1 MRQRYFITLFIKRY
15 TYAYKGEDVISSTS
29 SSTRLSNLSGPLER
43 SSWRRKGEG
52 KKKKKR
58 NDFPTFVLIF
68 NKRGDE
74 LKKIRSV
81 EIESWTGSNHS
92 EICIIISNILPRTL
106 VLFNL
111 RSFRARFS
119 VSWIVRLERYSNEVD
134 ELRLYYSKWKEWKYK
149 EVQWVKGARV
159 LFFFGLLLYLK
170 LLREIVTI

>member
-1 MRQRYFITLFIKRY
+1 MSPRAIEFVM
-15 TYAYKGEDVISSTS
+15 E
-29 SSTRLSNLSGPLER
+29 
-43 SSWRRKGEG
+43 
-52 KKKKKR
+52 KKR
-58 NDFPTFVLIF
+58 GGGKNDFPTFVLIF

-74 LKKIRSV
+74 RKKIRSV

-92 EICIIISNILPRTL
+92 EICIIISNILPGTL

-159 LFFFGLLLYLK
+159 FSLDVILFI
-170 LLREIVTI
+170 EIVFTRCIR